1 MRENNHG
8 KNTKCVHVGTVH
20 DKLTNGANTPVY
32 TSTSNGFDNDSGG
45 LYYPR
50 YLNMPNHKAVAEK
63 ICELEEGGQEAVVV
77 SSGMAAISSAMLALL
92 KTGDHVLFS
101 EDLYG
106 GTDYF
111 IKEEL
116 EKFGIDYTL
125 ASTDDLENFENKIK
139 DNTKIIYFETP
150 SNPLLKIVDIEEIV
164 LIAKKYDIITIIDN
178 TFASPINQNPLKFGV
193 DVVVHSASKYLNGH
207 SDLICG
213 VIVTSEKFM
222 KRIRPY
228 VINTGGTLNAQ
239 DLYLLERS
247 IKTLNLRMQKHNE
260 NAQKLSE
267 YLEKHPLVKK
277 VYYPG
282 LKSHAGHE
290 IAKAQMS
297 GFGGVLSVETSLNK
311 EKTRIFLSK
320 LKLFQEAG
328 SLAGVESLISLPC
341 ETSHAKMSLE
351 TRCNIGITDS
361 LMRIS
366 LGIEDI
372 EDLIAD
378 IEQAF
383 EKI

>member
-139 DNTKIIYFETP
+139 DN
-150 SNPLLKIVDIEEIV
+150 D
-164 LIAKKYDIITIIDN
+164 
-178 TFASPINQNPLKFGV
+178 
-193 DVVVHSASKYLNGH
+193 
-207 SDLICG
+207 
-213 VIVTSEKFM
+213 
-222 KRIRPY
+222 
-228 VINTGGTLNAQ
+228 
-239 DLYLLERS
+239 YLL
-247 IKTLNLRMQKHNE
+247 
-260 NAQKLSE
+260 
-267 YLEKHPLVKK
+267 
-277 VYYPG
+277 
-282 LKSHAGHE
+282 
-290 IAKAQMS
+290 
-297 GFGGVLSVETSLNK
+297 
-311 EKTRIFLSK
+311 
-320 LKLFQEAG
+320 
-328 SLAGVESLISLPC
+328 
-341 ETSHAKMSLE
+341 
-351 TRCNIGITDS
+351 
-361 LMRIS
+361 
-366 LGIEDI
+366 
-372 EDLIAD
+372 
-378 IEQAF
+378 
-383 EKI
+383 

>member
-1 MRENNHG
+1 MSG
-8 KNTKCVHVGTVH
+8 KNTKCVHIGTFQ
-20 DKLTNGANTPVY
+20 DNITKGANTPVY
-32 TSTSNGFDNDSGG
+32 TSTSNGFNGETGS

-50 YLNMPNHKAVAEK
+50 ELNMPNHKAVAEK
-63 ICELEEGGQEAVVV
+63 ICALEEGGEEAVVV

-125 ASTDDLENFENKIK
+125 ASADDLENFESKIK

-150 SNPLLKIVDIEEIV
+150 SNPLLKITDIEEIV
-164 LIAKKYDIITIIDN
+164 EIAKKYDIITIIDN
-178 TFASPINQNPLKFGV
+178 TFASPINQNPIKLGV
-193 DVVVHSASKYLNGH
+193 DIVVHSASKYLNGH

-213 VIVTSEKFM
+213 AIITSEKLM

-260 NAQKLSE
+260 NAQKLAE

-282 LKSHAGHE
+282 LKSHVGHS
-290 IAKAQMS
+290 IAKMQML
-297 GFGGVLSVETSLNK
+297 GYGGVLSVETTLDK
-311 EKTRIFLSK
+311 EKTREFISN

-341 ETSHAKMSLE
+341 ETSHAKMSFE
-351 TRCNIGITDS
+351 TKCNLGITES

-366 LGIEDI
+366 VGIEDI